1 MCGAPIHGIHAV
13 GDIDEAD
20 DGDGSNEN
28 DGGKAGAERPWL
40 CKDF

>member
-20 DGDGSNEN
+20 DGDGSNKN
-28 DGGKAGAERPWL
+28 DGGKALTLRGKRL
-40 CKDF
+40 RFF